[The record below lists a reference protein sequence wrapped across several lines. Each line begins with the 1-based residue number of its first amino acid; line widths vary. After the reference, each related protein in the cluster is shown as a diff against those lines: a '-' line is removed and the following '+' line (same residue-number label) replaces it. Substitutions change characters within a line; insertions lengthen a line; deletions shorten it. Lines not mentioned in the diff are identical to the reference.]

1 MNWESILYE
10 LKNNSDKDIP
20 NDLLVMVKESDRI
33 FLTGS
38 GRSGLALK
46 AFAMRL
52 AQLGKNAF
60 FVGETTTPA
69 IRDNDLLIIASSS
82 GETSQLI
89 KYADIAKNIGA
100 KIWLWST
107 NDSNTIYIKA
117 DYVTLLAGK
126 SKFTTSILTQQPMG
140 SLFEQSV
147 WLYGDLFIINYMNK
161 FNISEADLKSRHANL
176 E

>member
-10 LKNNSDKDIP
+10 LKNNSDKDIS

-60 FVGETTTPA
+60 FVGETITPA
-69 IRDNDLLIIASSS
+69 IKDNDLLIIASSS

-107 NDSNTIYIKA
+107 NDSNTIYKKS

-161 FNISEADLKSRHANL
+161 FNISESALKSRHANL

>member
-69 IRDNDLLIIASSS
+69 IKDNDLLIIASSS

>member
-10 LKNNSDKDIP
+10 LKNNSDKDIS

-69 IRDNDLLIIASSS
+69 IKDNDLLIIASSS

-107 NDSNTIYIKA
+107 NDSNTIYKKS

-161 FNISEADLKSRHANL
+161 FNISESALKSRHANL

>member
-10 LKNNSDKDIP
+10 LKNNSDKDIS

-69 IRDNDLLIIASSS
+69 IKDNDLLIIASSS

-107 NDSNTIYIKA
+107 NDSNTIYKKA

-147 WLYGDLFIINYMNK
+147 WLYGDLFIINYMNR
-161 FNISEADLKSRHANL
+161 FNISESALKSRHANL

>member
-10 LKNNSDKDIP
+10 LKNNSDKDIS

-69 IRDNDLLIIASSS
+69 IKDNDLLVIASSS
-82 GETSQLI
+82 GETSQSI

-107 NDSNTIYIKA
+107 NDSNTIYKKS

-161 FNISEADLKSRHANL
+161 FNISESALKSRHANL

>member
-1 MNWESILYE
+1 MNWDSILYE

-60 FVGETTTPA
+60 FVGETITPA
-69 IRDNDLLIIASSS
+69 IEDKDLLIIASSS

-107 NDSNTIYIKA
+107 NESNVIYRKS

-126 SKFTTSILTQQPMG
+126 SKFSTSGITQQPMG

-147 WLYGDLFIINYMNK
+147 WLYGDLFVVNYMNE
-161 FNISEADLKSRHANL
+161 FNISESFLKSRHANL